1 MYLLSVIKEVQ
12 IQDRKILSNFSG
24 IQGGYLKYFTMLK
37 QKKLKIYNLIMKN
50 LSTTISPLQQILKV
64 IPTPHQYLNYIRC
77 NKRIDQN
84 TSPGENENDFT
95 NELVNDDIDNESFA
109 DLENKNISMEEEN
122 ISLPLAEESNDA
134 VSDNDNECDTL
145 SCLVVTTYN
154 NVVSQLSS
162 SF

>member
-1 MYLLSVIKEVQ
+1 
-12 IQDRKILSNFSG
+12 
-24 IQGGYLKYFTMLK
+24 
-37 QKKLKIYNLIMKN
+37 MK
-50 LSTTISPLQQILKV
+50 
-64 IPTPHQYLNYIRC
+64 
-77 NKRIDQN
+77 
-84 TSPGENENDFT
+84 
-95 NELVNDDIDNESFA
+95 
-109 DLENKNISMEEEN
+109 EEN